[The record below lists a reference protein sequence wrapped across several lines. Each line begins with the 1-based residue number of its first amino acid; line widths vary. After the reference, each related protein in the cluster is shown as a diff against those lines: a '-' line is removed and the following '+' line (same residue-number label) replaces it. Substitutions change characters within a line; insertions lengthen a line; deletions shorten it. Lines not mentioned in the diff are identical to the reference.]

1 LSYPVSAFEARAQ
14 LYHIVER
21 LTDEEVVAIWRLVC
35 SWVAEG
41 LPEEPA
47 REDSEEH
54 P

>member
-1 LSYPVSAFEARAQ
+1 MPEQPSPAEARAQ
-14 LYHIVER
+14 LYRVVER
-21 LTDEEVVAIWRLVC
+21 LTDEEAGAIWRLVC

-41 LPEEPA
+41 IMAQPA